1 MTHRKIGYFD
11 VEGTCYVAKP
21 GRWRGKYVISE
32 DGDEIAEKLCVTL
45 HENEEDACAEGMTP
59 STISAPAKAS
69 GSVAVTCTCGG
80 NSKPGR

>member
-32 DGDEIAEKLCVTL
+32 DGEEVREKLCVTL
-45 HENEEDACAEGMTP
+45 HENEDEACAEGMRLG
-59 STISAPAKAS
+59 IEAARELMRERE
-69 GSVAVTCTCGG
+69 GFD
-80 NSKPGR
+80 PGEA

>member
-32 DGDEIAEKLCVTL
+32 DGDELAERLCVTL
-45 HENEEDACAEGMTP
+45 HENEEDACAGPQVDEG
-59 STISAPAKAS
+59 AGGLRS
-69 GSVAVTCTCGG
+69 GRRVDG
-80 NSKPGR
+80 